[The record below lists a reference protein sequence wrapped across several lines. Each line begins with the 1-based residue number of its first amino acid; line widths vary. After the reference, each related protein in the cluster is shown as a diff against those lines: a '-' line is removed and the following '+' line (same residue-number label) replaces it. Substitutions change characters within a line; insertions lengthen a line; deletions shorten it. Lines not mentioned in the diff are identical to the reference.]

1 MGWTEQPGE
10 ANWGC
15 VTLNGA
21 VPGCTL
27 LCEGPITA
35 SRGVGETPLV
45 AVTLTLHQ
53 LNASGTVSIQEFRHL
68 WKQLM
73 FYQKVFHKQ
82 DTHRSGS
89 LNWAQLQAAMREA
102 GIVLSGNISQLMLI
116 RYGGPDLQMD
126 FVSFVHL
133 MLRVENMEGVF
144 QNLTQDGRGIYLRK
158 PEWLMMSLYS

>member
-1 MGWTEQPGE
+1 MFQVILSSPGQGEGTVGWTEQPGE

-73 FYQKVFHKQ
+73 FYQVR
-82 DTHRSGS
+82 TS
-89 LNWAQLQAAMREA
+89 
-102 GIVLSGNISQLMLI
+102 
-116 RYGGPDLQMD
+116 
-126 FVSFVHL
+126 VHTASHG
-133 MLRVENMEGVF
+133 ME
-144 QNLTQDGRGIYLRK
+144 
-158 PEWLMMSLYS
+158 

>member
-1 MGWTEQPGE
+1 MKELLFLFKLHPGGHVRIPCLINGSCCHDHHHRHPLLPALLCSRSFCPLLARAREPWAGRSSLGE

-35 SRGVGETPLV
+35 ARGVGETPLV

-73 FYQKVFHKQ
+73 FYQVR
-82 DTHRSGS
+82 TS
-89 LNWAQLQAAMREA
+89 
-102 GIVLSGNISQLMLI
+102 
-116 RYGGPDLQMD
+116 
-126 FVSFVHL
+126 VHTASHG
-133 MLRVENMEGVF
+133 ME
-144 QNLTQDGRGIYLRK
+144 
-158 PEWLMMSLYS
+158 